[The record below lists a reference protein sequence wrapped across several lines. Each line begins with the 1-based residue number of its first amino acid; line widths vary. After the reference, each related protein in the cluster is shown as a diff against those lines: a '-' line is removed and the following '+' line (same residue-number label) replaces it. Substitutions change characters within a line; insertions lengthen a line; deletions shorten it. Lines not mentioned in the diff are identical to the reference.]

1 MPRVPVN
8 PIAFIALWV
17 AVCVGAFLVGLRF
30 FRMTEPRGEI
40 TPEQAKR
47 FGRLMMMSATAMLF
61 FLGAIWL
68 HGDLEGLRV

>member
-1 MPRVPVN
+1 VPVN
-8 PIAFIALWV
+8 PLVFIALWA
-17 AVCVGAFLVGLRF
+17 AVCVGAFLIGLRF
-30 FRMTEPRGEI
+30 FRMTEPHGAI
-40 TPEQAKR
+40 TVAQAQR